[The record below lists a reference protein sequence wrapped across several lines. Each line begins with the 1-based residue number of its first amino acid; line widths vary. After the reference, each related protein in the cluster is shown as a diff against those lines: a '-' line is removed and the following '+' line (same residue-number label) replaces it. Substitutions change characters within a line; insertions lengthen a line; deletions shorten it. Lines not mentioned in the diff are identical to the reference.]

1 MAVLGR
7 LLGPYESEGWFA
19 NCWYQPGETRNELL
33 IEALM
38 GKSADEIRKIKAS
51 FKDAKYL
58 NSLEKVGRNELEGNK
73 FRMAVLI
80 QLEGVRME
88 GSEEIKID
96 SAKED
101 VRRLGEVMERKD
113 ARGGEIIMIEILVD
127 RSDRWIK
134 EMAGQHKATHQRD
147 LAKAV
152 MRHSKNLVVRM
163 TKFSYSLFLCLFAKR
178 WIGETIL
185 HTINGAVDKPLR
197 DAKLLE
203 QTITALVE
211 QGRGDLLISRMVRVH
226 WNPYHMDCIKK
237 VYKKKFKVD
246 LSGGLRELL
255 MVILKSSCLG

>member
-1 MAVLGR
+1 
-7 LLGPYESEGWFA
+7 
-19 NCWYQPGETRNELL
+19 
-33 IEALM
+33 M
-38 GKSADEIRKIKAS
+38 GKSADEIRKIKAG

-96 SAKED
+96 SVKED

-127 RSDRWIK
+127 RSDWWIK

-178 WIGETIL
+178 WIGG
-185 HTINGAVDKPLR
+185 N
-197 DAKLLE
+197 
-203 QTITALVE
+203 ITPYYKW
-211 QGRGDLLISRMVRVH
+211 RG
-226 WNPYHMDCIKK
+226 
-237 VYKKKFKVD
+237 
-246 LSGGLRELL
+246 
-255 MVILKSSCLG
+255 